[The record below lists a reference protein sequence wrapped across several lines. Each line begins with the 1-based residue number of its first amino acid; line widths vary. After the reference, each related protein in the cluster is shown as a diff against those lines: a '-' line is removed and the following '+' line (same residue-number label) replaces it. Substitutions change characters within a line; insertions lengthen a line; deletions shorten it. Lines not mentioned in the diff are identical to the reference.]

1 MGQYSDNFVER
12 LHLVWGPGF
21 MSPGGA
27 EEVAE
32 IVSGLELEGALVL
45 DIGCGTGGP
54 SIALARDMGAYLICI
69 DVEQHLLDRA
79 KELARQ
85 EGVGDRI
92 EFKLVEPGPLPFQSE
107 TFDAVFSK
115 DALIHMPNKMEI
127 YREILRVLRPGGAL
141 AASDWL
147 AGENAITDGSF
158 QEYLRVAN
166 LDFIMA
172 TAEQIVQV
180 MRDAGFECIRTTDR
194 NAWYAALS
202 TIEVEQIKG
211 PLREQI
217 VSVSDLETYN
227 SWLSVR
233 CALANAAKSGG
244 LRPTHLRGY
253 RPKVLS

>member
-1 MGQYSDNFVER
+1 
-12 LHLVWGPGF
+12 
-21 MSPGGA
+21 
-27 EEVAE
+27 
-32 IVSGLELEGALVL
+32 
-45 DIGCGTGGP
+45 
-54 SIALARDMGAYLICI
+54 
-69 DVEQHLLDRA
+69 
-79 KELARQ
+79 
-85 EGVGDRI
+85 
-92 EFKLVEPGPLPFQSE
+92 
-107 TFDAVFSK
+107 
-115 DALIHMPNKMEI
+115 MPNKMDI

-147 AGENAITDGSF
+147 AGENAITDESF
-158 QEYLRVAN
+158 QEYLKIAN

-180 MRDAGFECIRTTDR
+180 MRDAGFECIRTTDS

-253 RPKVLS
+253 RPMVLS